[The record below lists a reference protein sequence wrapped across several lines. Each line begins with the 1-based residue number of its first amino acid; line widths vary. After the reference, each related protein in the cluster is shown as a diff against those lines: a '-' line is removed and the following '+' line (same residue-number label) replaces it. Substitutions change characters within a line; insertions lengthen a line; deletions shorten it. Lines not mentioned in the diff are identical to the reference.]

1 MKPIYIIL
9 IIITIS
15 LTFSSVR
22 FFVLVQK
29 TKVIIKNTTPFQ
41 KTNPG
46 ATMRI
51 LALGDSTMVGTGAKD
66 NNNST
71 AGRLSS
77 LYPEAS
83 LENISKNGMRITEL
97 NEKIKNIENKYD
109 LIVIQIG
116 ANDIIRFTS
125 NKTIDSELDKLLTKT
140 KSLSDKV
147 IILHSGDVG
156 ETKMFP
162 LFIKPFYS
170 KKSKQVREIYITQ
183 TKKHNADYVD
193 LFDTHTKDEFYAN
206 DFLHLNDDGY
216 EVWYEKIKEK
226 LD

>member
-1 MKPIYIIL
+1 MKTLYIIL
-9 IIITIS
+9 IIIVIS
-15 LTFSSVR
+15 LAFSLIR
-22 FFVLVQK
+22 FFLLVQK

-41 KTNPG
+41 KPNPS

-162 LFIKPFYS
+162 LLVKPFYS
-170 KKSKQVREIYITQ
+170 MKSKQVREIYITQ
-183 TKKHNADYVD
+183 TKKHNTDYVD

-226 LD
+226 LN